1 MMKPPFSKKFQGL
14 FKVAMM
20 GSLAVSCSLDPSL
33 PNKRNIEQTNQQ
45 SLPLIG
51 KSVAAESNKYAEEQ
65 DELTRRVEKINPAA
79 ELMPM
84 EPSFDPLEAI
94 TVSVDVDNEDA
105 QNIFYVIADQA
116 KMNVILAPE
125 LAEMKQ
131 RITLHLKDLPANQVF
146 YQVLRMLDMDGEIK
160 DNVMMVRP
168 LKEQVF
174 DLEFLQTMT
183 SVDFRA
189 GGDVF
194 GSGMS
199 SSGSGGGGAGGGGV
213 GGGGGGGMGGGGS
226 SGGGGGSSNN
236 GMQSAFNLKGK
247 NISEDDPYKEIEEMF
262 KTITGGDNLKVETGS
277 EKTASSEI
285 TDSGTGQNKIADKI
299 SANPVYVLNKST
311 GTLFVRAR
319 PSQMTVI
326 SQLVEHYKEVQER
339 QVIIEAQIID
349 IQLNDDFQLGVDWT
363 LLKNRLAAS
372 SGSGVGLDL
381 SSGNTTFPGSSFDGG
396 RTLTIP
402 AAAIGGPIGLGA
414 AYIAGPVAAAV
425 DIMKTF
431 GTIKVLSNPSIRVKN
446 SQPAIV
452 SVGRTERY
460 ISQTMSNVSNAG
472 GGQSTVS
479 SNVITGNIFDGIVLG
494 VIPFVTNHKTINLT
508 INPMQTK
515 VLPGSTTPINVG
527 GSENPI
533 LVSLPKTDFKGLT
546 TSLSIGDGDVVILGG
561 LISESYGD
569 SGHGIPLLSDIPYLG
584 ALFGGRGHTAHAR
597 EFVLILRV
605 RQI

>member
-1 MMKPPFSKKFQGL
+1 MMS
-14 FKVAMM
+14 
-20 GSLAVSCSLDPSL
+20 SLAVSCSLDPSL
-33 PNKRNIEQTNQQ
+33 PNKRNIEHTNQQ
-45 SLPLIG
+45 SLPLLG
-51 KSVAAESNKYAEEQ
+51 KSVAAESNKYAKEQ
-65 DELTRRVEKINPAA
+65 DELTRRVEKITPAA
-79 ELMPM
+79 ELMLM

-105 QNIFYVIADQA
+105 QNIFYVLADQA

-131 RITLHLKDLPANQVF
+131 RITLHLKDLPASQVF

-160 DNVMMVRP
+160 DNVMIVRP

-199 SSGSGGGGAGGGGV
+199 ASGSGGGGI
-213 GGGGGGGMGGGGS
+213 GGGGGGGMGGGIGGGGGM
-226 SGGGGGSSNN
+226 GGGGGSSNN

-262 KTITGGDNLKVETGS
+262 KTITGGDHLRVETGT
-277 EKTASSEI
+277 EKTASSET
-285 TDSGTGQNKIADKI
+285 TDSETGRNTL
-299 SANPVYVLNKST
+299 SVNPVYVLNKST

-339 QVIIEAQIID
+339 QVLIEAQIID

-605 RQI
+605 RQL